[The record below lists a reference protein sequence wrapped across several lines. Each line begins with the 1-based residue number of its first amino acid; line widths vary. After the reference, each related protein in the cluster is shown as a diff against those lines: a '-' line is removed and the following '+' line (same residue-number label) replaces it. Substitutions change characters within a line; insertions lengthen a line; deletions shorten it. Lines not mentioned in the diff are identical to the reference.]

1 VCFEHAVHGVL
12 AIEGGELDNRLDD
25 EEHFVLIIIVEQDF
39 PLGELGRGRLGGDGL
54 WAGRG
59 DGGGGSAFGWRR
71 IELFPLLRHVVL
83 IGQNTTSGQPTPSK
97 HNTLQMFDRKA
108 DFSVMLR

>member
-1 VCFEHAVHGVL
+1 
-12 AIEGGELDNRLDD
+12 
-25 EEHFVLIIIVEQDF
+25 
-39 PLGELGRGRLGGDGL
+39 
-54 WAGRG
+54 
-59 DGGGGSAFGWRR
+59 
-71 IELFPLLRHVVL
+71 LFPLLRHVVL